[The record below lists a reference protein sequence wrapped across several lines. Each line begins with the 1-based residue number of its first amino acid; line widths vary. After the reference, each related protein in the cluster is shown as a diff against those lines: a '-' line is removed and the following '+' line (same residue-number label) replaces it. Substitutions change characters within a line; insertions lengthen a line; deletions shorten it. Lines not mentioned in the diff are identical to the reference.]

1 MEPNPRTSAAL
12 LQHLASWHLQSDP
25 AASEEEALAL
35 LRAGPYDL
43 VVAGTSVEGCRRLA
57 ATMSLGETGPVRGT
71 GRVPRLIR
79 IAPMRESP
87 AQGRDDETFATLFR
101 PVRRA
106 QLQRA
111 VLLAF
116 GGDHRL
122 ARQNLP
128 AAKKSA
134 RSADPD
140 SALRVLVVE
149 DNLVNQKVTTKMLER
164 LGHEVELAGN
174 GREALESLSRRSCDL
189 VFMDLQ
195 MPEMDGLE
203 ATRQIRSRWPGS
215 FPRIVA
221 MTANAMEGDR
231 EICLEAGMDDY
242 VAKPVRIEDLQKLVD
257 TARASLLRA
266 SGEEDQQG
274 HVFLDLEK

>member
-1 MEPNPRTSAAL
+1 
-12 LQHLASWHLQSDP
+12 
-25 AASEEEALAL
+25 
-35 LRAGPYDL
+35 
-43 VVAGTSVEGCRRLA
+43 
-57 ATMSLGETGPVRGT
+57 
-71 GRVPRLIR
+71 
-79 IAPMRESP
+79 
-87 AQGRDDETFATLFR
+87 
-101 PVRRA
+101 
-106 QLQRA
+106 
-111 VLLAF
+111 
-116 GGDHRL
+116 
-122 ARQNLP
+122 
-128 AAKKSA
+128 
-134 RSADPD
+134 
-140 SALRVLVVE
+140 VLVVE
-149 DNLVNQKVTTKMLER
+149 DNPVNQKVTTKMLER

-257 TARASLLRA
+257 AARASLLRA
-266 SGEEDQQG
+266 RGEEDQQG
-274 HVFLDLEK
+274 HVFLDLEE